1 MPWTVQ
7 QTSHY
12 EKQLAKAGLL
22 PAEQNKIDDW
32 IAAIANNNK
41 SPIVAARD
49 LYYELRKLKG
59 TDNQWEIYIG
69 AKNRVSFTYDDMA
82 EQVTLVSL
90 GHT

>member
-1 MPWTVQ
+1 MPWTIQ

-12 EKQLAKAGLL
+12 AKQFSKADLL

-32 IAAIANNNK
+32 INSIVNNNDG
-41 SPIVAARD
+41 PIAAANA
-49 LYYELRKLKG
+49 LHYKINKLKG
-59 TDNQWEIYIG
+59 TDNQWELYIG
-69 AKNRVSFTYDDMA
+69 TKNRLSFTYDDTA